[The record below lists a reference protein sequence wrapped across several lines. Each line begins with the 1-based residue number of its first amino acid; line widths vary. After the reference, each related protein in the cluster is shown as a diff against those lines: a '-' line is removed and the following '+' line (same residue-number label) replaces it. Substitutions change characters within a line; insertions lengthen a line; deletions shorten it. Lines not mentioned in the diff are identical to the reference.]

1 MLSLHI
7 SGHDVT
13 PTAPWLRAENLAA
26 GYGDV
31 LVIHGVCIEV
41 RQGEVVTIIGPNGA
55 GKSTVLKALAGVI
68 PVRDGK
74 VSVGEDTISG
84 RRADQIA
91 RLGVGYVPQIRDVF
105 TKLTVAENLELG
117 GCTRKA
123 GDTNGHMEA
132 VFDIFPGLAQMR
144 TRRAGQLSGGE
155 RKMLAIGR
163 VLMMEPSVMLLDEP
177 TANLSPIVAKS
188 LLHEHVTSLA
198 RTGVAML
205 IVEQRAMEALAVSDR
220 AYLMVGGKVVLTDE
234 SSSLL
239 RRDDIGEL
247 FLGR

>member
-1 MLSLHI
+1 
-7 SGHDVT
+7 
-13 PTAPWLRAENLAA
+13 
-26 GYGDV
+26 
-31 LVIHGVCIEV
+31 
-41 RQGEVVTIIGPNGA
+41 
-55 GKSTVLKALAGVI
+55 
-68 PVRDGK
+68 
-74 VSVGEDTISG
+74 
-84 RRADQIA
+84 
-91 RLGVGYVPQIRDVF
+91 
-105 TKLTVAENLELG
+105 
-117 GCTRKA
+117 
-123 GDTNGHMEA
+123 
-132 VFDIFPGLAQMR
+132 
-144 TRRAGQLSGGE
+144 
-155 RKMLAIGR
+155 
-163 VLMMEPSVMLLDEP
+163 MLLDEP

>member
-1 MLSLHI
+1 
-7 SGHDVT
+7 
-13 PTAPWLRAENLAA
+13 
-26 GYGDV
+26 
-31 LVIHGVCIEV
+31 
-41 RQGEVVTIIGPNGA
+41 
-55 GKSTVLKALAGVI
+55 
-68 PVRDGK
+68 
-74 VSVGEDTISG
+74 
-84 RRADQIA
+84 
-91 RLGVGYVPQIRDVF
+91 
-105 TKLTVAENLELG
+105 
-117 GCTRKA
+117 
-123 GDTNGHMEA
+123 MEA